1 MSNLNAVMLRGK
13 IIPESISQSK
23 EAGEVVVEF
32 SVSTHYDFRRAEDEL
47 VREKSSIPCVATGNV
62 GATIKRKAAKGK
74 EVEIHGSLREYKL
87 FTPMG
92 SCSTVKVVCESV
104 R

>member
-1 MSNLNAVMLRGK
+1 M
-13 IIPESISQSK
+13 
-23 EAGEVVVEF
+23 
-32 SVSTHYDFRRAEDEL
+32 

-104 R
+104 RRALRGKFFQKIHVIPAITTTCPISEVVGSFGHNVCI